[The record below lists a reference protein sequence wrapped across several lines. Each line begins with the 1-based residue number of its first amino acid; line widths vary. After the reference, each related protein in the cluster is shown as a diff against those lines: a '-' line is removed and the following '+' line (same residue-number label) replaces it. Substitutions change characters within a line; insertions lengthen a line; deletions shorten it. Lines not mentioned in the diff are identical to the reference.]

1 VSNRPANHEEL
12 FNIVYYGQGFTYS
25 EIYNMPIPLRRKY
38 MELMI
43 KAKKQEQEELDKL
56 NKNSRFKN

>member
-1 VSNRPANHEEL
+1 
-12 FNIVYYGQGFTYS
+12 
-25 EIYNMPIPLRRKY
+25 MPIPLRRKY